1 MSAEKTVSVVPV
13 IQHKNV
19 FYMLFMVK
27 DKTAYFYGNDKYKD
41 DVEKYKCAAEGLK
54 RDTNSLMVVKNP
66 KDLEKTDEIKYKAL
80 GSNTVKNYYYKKLDE
95 GNVNDLY
102 YIILQDMNDLKIM
115 NTTHNKIM
123 KKNISNAQTT
133 DIIYINC
140 EAYVKHYNDGN
151 FIEEI
156 FRCDKNLNLVNEKLP
171 EPYKFDKT
179 VNEILKDNTFKNKI
193 KIKCNIS

>member
-1 MSAEKTVSVVPV
+1 MSTEKTVSVVPV

-27 DKTAYFYGNDKYKD
+27 DNTAYFYGNDKYKD
-41 DVEKYKCAAEGLK
+41 HAENYKCAAEGLR

-66 KDLEKTDEIKYKAL
+66 KDLEKDDEFSYKAL
-80 GSNTVKNYYYKKLDE
+80 GSNTVKTYSYKKLAE
-95 GNVNDLY
+95 GSVGNAH

-140 EAYVKHYNDGN
+140 EAYVKHYNDDN

-156 FRCDKNLNLVNEKLP
+156 FRCDKNLNLVNEKLS
-171 EPYKFDKT
+171 EHYKFDEK
-179 VNEILKDNTFKNKI
+179 VKDILKDVTFKNQI